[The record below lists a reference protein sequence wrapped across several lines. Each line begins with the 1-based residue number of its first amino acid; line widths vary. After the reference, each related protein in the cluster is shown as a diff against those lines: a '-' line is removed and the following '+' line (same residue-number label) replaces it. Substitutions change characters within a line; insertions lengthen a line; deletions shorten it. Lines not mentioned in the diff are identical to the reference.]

1 MTNLLYSLMLFNE
14 RQEGFF
20 IGLFES
26 SEKARQVVE
35 HYLSAL
41 PGFRNYPCT
50 YEITEKLV
58 VGTIGQSQKVYI
70 KRVRIMDDNRLG
82 RNIQH
87 LRIIHNETL
96 DELGS
101 LIHCA
106 KSTVKGYENGSRKPD
121 LQTLQLLSAHYNKS
135 VDELLY
141 TDLTGLENISID
153 LNSPA
158 QTIELLRVILPLY
171 CSEKAMKNSNF
182 KNGYDLSQRL
192 LEAFSNAE
200 VLSGSMIVRIFES
213 FVKATDEPESP
224 EAVANL
230 VWSIFVWWLQIYD
243 TSKLLSLQ
251 NKLLSKKLSIKDY
264 MSLKDTEDVSIAEKK
279 AGFISDFDEIVTEA
293 LKALKSEQEWSDL
306 ADYYLALR
314 YVVGMVDTELSTEM
328 NSAVGMQMMISFMT
342 LGNSHA
348 FTFFKTCLSE
358 N

>member
-1 MTNLLYSLMLFNE
+1 
-14 RQEGFF
+14 
-20 IGLFES
+20 
-26 SEKARQVVE
+26 
-35 HYLSAL
+35 
-41 PGFRNYPCT
+41 
-50 YEITEKLV
+50 
-58 VGTIGQSQKVYI
+58 
-70 KRVRIMDDNRLG
+70 MDDNQLG

-101 LIHCA
+101 IIHCA

-121 LQTLQLLSAHYNKS
+121 LQTLQLLSAHYNKP

-153 LNSPA
+153 LTSSA
-158 QTIELLRVILPLY
+158 HTTELLRVILPLY
-171 CSEKAMKNSNF
+171 RSEESMKNPNF

-200 VLSGSMIVRIFES
+200 VLSGSMIVRIFEA
-213 FVKATDEPESP
+213 FVKATDESDSP

-230 VWSIFVWWLQIYD
+230 VWSVFVWWSQIAD
-243 TSKLLSLQ
+243 TNKLLSLQ
-251 NKLLSKKLSIKDY
+251 NKLLSKKLNIKDY
-264 MSLKDTEDVSIAEKK
+264 MSLKDTEDSSITEKK
-279 AGFISDFDEIVTEA
+279 AGFVSDFDGIVTEA

-314 YVVGMVDTELSTEM
+314 YVVGMVDTDLSTEM
-328 NSAVGMQMMISFMT
+328 NSAVGMQMMLSFMT

-348 FTFFKTCLSE
+348 FTFCKACLSE
-358 N
+358 K

>member
-1 MTNLLYSLMLFNE
+1 
-14 RQEGFF
+14 
-20 IGLFES
+20 
-26 SEKARQVVE
+26 
-35 HYLSAL
+35 
-41 PGFRNYPCT
+41 
-50 YEITEKLV
+50 
-58 VGTIGQSQKVYI
+58 
-70 KRVRIMDDNRLG
+70 MDDNQLG

-101 LIHCA
+101 IIHCA

-121 LQTLQLLSAHYNKS
+121 LQTLQLLSAHYNKP

-141 TDLTGLENISID
+141 TDLTGLEIISID

-158 QTIELLRVILPLY
+158 HTTELLRVILPLY
-171 CSEKAMKNSNF
+171 SSEEAMKNPNF

-200 VLSGSMIVRIFES
+200 VLSGSVIARIFEA
-213 FVKATDEPESP
+213 FVKATDESESP

-230 VWSIFVWWLQIYD
+230 VWSVFVCWSHIAD
-243 TSKLLSLQ
+243 TNKLLTLQ

-264 MSLKDTEDVSIAEKK
+264 MSLKDTEDSSIIEKK
-279 AGFISDFDEIVTEA
+279 AGFVPYIDDTITEA
-293 LKALKSEQEWSDL
+293 LKALKSKQEWSDL

-314 YVVGMVDTELSTEM
+314 YVVGMVDTDLTTEM
-328 NSAVGMQMMISFMT
+328 NSAVGMQMMLSFMT
-342 LGNSHA
+342 LGNSYA
-348 FTFFKTCLSE
+348 FTFCKACLSE

>member
-1 MTNLLYSLMLFNE
+1 
-14 RQEGFF
+14 
-20 IGLFES
+20 
-26 SEKARQVVE
+26 
-35 HYLSAL
+35 
-41 PGFRNYPCT
+41 
-50 YEITEKLV
+50 
-58 VGTIGQSQKVYI
+58 
-70 KRVRIMDDNRLG
+70 MDDNQLG

-101 LIHCA
+101 IIHCA

-121 LQTLQLLSAHYNKS
+121 LQTLQLLSAHYNKP

-141 TDLTGLENISID
+141 TDLTGLEIISID

-158 QTIELLRVILPLY
+158 HTTELLRVILPLY
-171 CSEKAMKNSNF
+171 SSEEAMKNPNF

-200 VLSGSMIVRIFES
+200 VLSGSVIARIFEA
-213 FVKATDEPESP
+213 FVKATDESESP

-230 VWSIFVWWLQIYD
+230 VWSVFVCWSHIAD
-243 TSKLLSLQ
+243 TNKLLTLQ

-264 MSLKDTEDVSIAEKK
+264 MSLKDTEDSSIIEKK
-279 AGFISDFDEIVTEA
+279 AGFVSYFDGTITEA
-293 LKALKSEQEWSDL
+293 LKALKSKQEWSDL

-314 YVVGMVDTELSTEM
+314 YVVGMVDTALTTEM
-328 NSAVGMQMMISFMT
+328 NSAVGMQMMLSFRT
-342 LGNSHA
+342 LGNSYA
-348 FTFFKTCLSE
+348 FTFCKACLSE

>member
-1 MTNLLYSLMLFNE
+1 
-14 RQEGFF
+14 
-20 IGLFES
+20 
-26 SEKARQVVE
+26 
-35 HYLSAL
+35 
-41 PGFRNYPCT
+41 
-50 YEITEKLV
+50 
-58 VGTIGQSQKVYI
+58 
-70 KRVRIMDDNRLG
+70 MDDNQLG

-87 LRIIHNETL
+87 LRIIYSETL

-101 LIHCA
+101 IIHCA

-121 LQTLQLLSAHYNKS
+121 LQTLQLLSAHYNKP

-141 TDLTGLENISID
+141 TDLTGLEKISID

-158 QTIELLRVILPLY
+158 HTTELLSVILPLY
-171 CSEKAMKNSNF
+171 CSEEAMKNSHF
-182 KNGYDLSQRL
+182 KSGYDLSQRL

-200 VLSGSMIVRIFES
+200 VLSGNVIVRIFES
-213 FVKATDEPESP
+213 FVKATEGSETP

-230 VWSIFVWWLQIYD
+230 VWSVFVWWSQMFD
-243 TSKLLSLQ
+243 TSKLLLLQ

-264 MSLKDTEDVSIAEKK
+264 MSLKATEDVSITEKK
-279 AGFISDFDEIVTEA
+279 TGFISDFDEIVTEA

-314 YVVGMVDTELSTEM
+314 YVVGMVDTDLSAEM
-328 NSAVGMQMMISFMT
+328 NSEVGMQMMLSFMT

-348 FTFFKTCLSE
+348 FTFCKTCLSE

>member
-1 MTNLLYSLMLFNE
+1 
-14 RQEGFF
+14 
-20 IGLFES
+20 
-26 SEKARQVVE
+26 
-35 HYLSAL
+35 
-41 PGFRNYPCT
+41 
-50 YEITEKLV
+50 
-58 VGTIGQSQKVYI
+58 
-70 KRVRIMDDNRLG
+70 MDDNQLG

-101 LIHCA
+101 IIHCA

-121 LQTLQLLSAHYNKS
+121 LQTLQLLSAHYNKP

-141 TDLTGLENISID
+141 TDLTGLEIISID

-158 QTIELLRVILPLY
+158 HTTELLRVILPLY
-171 CSEKAMKNSNF
+171 SSEEAMKNPNF

-200 VLSGSMIVRIFES
+200 VLSGSVIARIFEA
-213 FVKATDEPESP
+213 FVKATDESESP

-230 VWSIFVWWLQIYD
+230 VWSVFVCWSHIAD
-243 TSKLLSLQ
+243 TNKLLTLQ

-264 MSLKDTEDVSIAEKK
+264 ISLKDTEDSSIIEKK
-279 AGFISDFDEIVTEA
+279 AGFVSYIDGTITEA
-293 LKALKSEQEWSDL
+293 LKALKSKQEWSDL

-314 YVVGMVDTELSTEM
+314 YVVGMVDTDLTTEM
-328 NSAVGMQMMISFMT
+328 NSAVGMQMMLSFRT
-342 LGNSHA
+342 LGNSYA
-348 FTFFKTCLSE
+348 FTFCKACLSE

>member
-1 MTNLLYSLMLFNE
+1 
-14 RQEGFF
+14 
-20 IGLFES
+20 
-26 SEKARQVVE
+26 
-35 HYLSAL
+35 
-41 PGFRNYPCT
+41 
-50 YEITEKLV
+50 
-58 VGTIGQSQKVYI
+58 
-70 KRVRIMDDNRLG
+70 MDDNQLG

-101 LIHCA
+101 IIHCA

-121 LQTLQLLSAHYNKS
+121 LQTLQLLSAHYNKP

-141 TDLTGLENISID
+141 TDLTGLEIISID

-158 QTIELLRVILPLY
+158 HTTELLRVILPLY
-171 CSEKAMKNSNF
+171 SSEEAMKNPNF

-200 VLSGSMIVRIFES
+200 VLSGSVIARIFEA
-213 FVKATDEPESP
+213 FVKATDESESP

-230 VWSIFVWWLQIYD
+230 VWSVFVCWSHIAD
-243 TSKLLSLQ
+243 TNKLLTLQ

-264 MSLKDTEDVSIAEKK
+264 MSLKDTEDSSIIEKK
-279 AGFISDFDEIVTEA
+279 AGFVSYFDGTITEA
-293 LKALKSEQEWSDL
+293 LKALKSKQEWSDL

-314 YVVGMVDTELSTEM
+314 YVVGMVDTALTTEM
-328 NSAVGMQMMISFMT
+328 NSAVGMQMMLSFMT
-342 LGNSHA
+342 LGNSYA
-348 FTFFKTCLSE
+348 FTFCKACLSE

>member
-1 MTNLLYSLMLFNE
+1 
-14 RQEGFF
+14 
-20 IGLFES
+20 
-26 SEKARQVVE
+26 
-35 HYLSAL
+35 
-41 PGFRNYPCT
+41 
-50 YEITEKLV
+50 
-58 VGTIGQSQKVYI
+58 
-70 KRVRIMDDNRLG
+70 MDDNQLG

-101 LIHCA
+101 IIHCA

-121 LQTLQLLSAHYNKS
+121 LQTLQLLSAHYNKL

-141 TDLTGLENISID
+141 TDLTGLEIISID

-158 QTIELLRVILPLY
+158 HTTELLRVILPLY
-171 CSEKAMKNSNF
+171 SSEEAMKNPNF

-200 VLSGSMIVRIFES
+200 VLSGSVIARIFEA
-213 FVKATDEPESP
+213 FVKATDESESP

-230 VWSIFVWWLQIYD
+230 VWSVFVCWSHIAD
-243 TSKLLSLQ
+243 TNKLLTLQ

-264 MSLKDTEDVSIAEKK
+264 MSLKDTEDSSIIEKK
-279 AGFISDFDEIVTEA
+279 AGFVSYIDDTITEA
-293 LKALKSEQEWSDL
+293 LKALKSKQEWSDL

-314 YVVGMVDTELSTEM
+314 YVVVMVDTDLTTEM
-328 NSAVGMQMMISFMT
+328 NSAVGMQMMLSFRT
-342 LGNSHA
+342 LGNSYA
-348 FTFFKTCLSE
+348 FTFCKACLSE

>member
-1 MTNLLYSLMLFNE
+1 
-14 RQEGFF
+14 
-20 IGLFES
+20 
-26 SEKARQVVE
+26 
-35 HYLSAL
+35 
-41 PGFRNYPCT
+41 
-50 YEITEKLV
+50 
-58 VGTIGQSQKVYI
+58 
-70 KRVRIMDDNRLG
+70 MDDNQLG

-101 LIHCA
+101 IIHCA

-121 LQTLQLLSAHYNKS
+121 LQTLQLLSAHYNKP

-141 TDLTGLENISID
+141 TDLTGLEIISID

-158 QTIELLRVILPLY
+158 HTTELLRVILPLY
-171 CSEKAMKNSNF
+171 SSEEAMKNPNF

-200 VLSGSMIVRIFES
+200 VLSGSVIARIFEA
-213 FVKATDEPESP
+213 FVKATDESESP

-230 VWSIFVWWLQIYD
+230 VWSVFVCWSHIAD
-243 TSKLLSLQ
+243 TNKLLTLQ

-264 MSLKDTEDVSIAEKK
+264 MSLKDTEDSSIIEKK
-279 AGFISDFDEIVTEA
+279 AGFVSYIDDTITEA
-293 LKALKSEQEWSDL
+293 LKALKSKQEWSDL

-314 YVVGMVDTELSTEM
+314 YVVGMVDTDLTTEM
-328 NSAVGMQMMISFMT
+328 NSAVGMQMMLSFRTM
-342 LGNSHA
+342 GNSYA
-348 FTFFKTCLSE
+348 FTFCKACLSE